1 MGLFGKPENKT
12 TEADLLRTLRQIQD
26 PDLHKDIVSLGF
38 VKEAK
43 ITGDTASI
51 VIELTTPACPVR
63 DQIKEDAKRLI
74 GSLPGIKNVDIR
86 MTAQVRA
93 AASPAKE
100 KFLPKVKNIIP
111 VASGKGGVGK
121 STVSVN
127 LALALAKT
135 GAKVGLMD
143 ADVYGPSV
151 PTIMGITEKPKQVNN
166 RLVPVEKYEVK
177 VISMGFLVPS
187 TEAVIWRGPMLHQM
201 VQNFL
206 GGVEWGELDYLV
218 VDLPPGTGDIQLS
231 LCQMIPITGAAIV
244 STPQD
249 VAWNVAQKAILMFNK
264 LNTPVLGVIE
274 NMSHFI
280 CGHCGQKEEIFGSGG
295 ARKSAEEWGIPFL
308 GEIPLVT
315 SIRETSDQGNPIVQ
329 SDPDHPVAKTFLK
342 IAENL
347 AAQISIRNIQGETKI
362 VPIKIG
368 PPNQPQVEIEW
379 SDGHKS
385 IYPAR
390 ELRLTCPC
398 AECVNE
404 ITGQRRLNPGS
415 VPADVRATAFNT
427 IGRYA
432 LQIVWSDG
440 HSTGLYGF
448 ENLRKDCSCHVCK
461 G

>member
-1 MGLFGKPENKT
+1 M
-12 TEADLLRTLRQIQD
+12 TEADILNVLRQVQD

-43 ITGDTASI
+43 VTGETVSMI
-51 VIELTTPACPVR
+51 IELTTPACPVR
-63 DQIKEDAKRLI
+63 DQMKEEIKKLVL
-74 GSLPGIKNVDIR
+74 SLPGIKTVDVK

-93 AASPAKE
+93 TASQARDKLIPQ
-100 KFLPKVKNIIP
+100 VKNIIP

-127 LALALAKT
+127 LAIALAKT
-135 GAKVGLMD
+135 GAKVGLLD

-151 PTIMGITEKPKQVNN
+151 PTLMGITEKPKQVNN
-166 RLVPVEKYEVK
+166 RVIPVEKYGIK
-177 VISMGFLVPS
+177 VVSMAFFVPP
-187 TEAVIWRGPMLHQM
+187 TEAVIWRGPMLHKM
-201 VQNFL
+201 VENFL

-218 VDLPPGTGDIQLS
+218 VDLPPGTGDVQLS
-231 LCQMIPITGAAIV
+231 LCQMVPITGAVIV

-264 LNTPVLGVIE
+264 LNAPILGIIE

-295 ARKSAEEWGIPFL
+295 ARKAAEQWGIPFL

-315 SIRETSDQGNPIVQ
+315 HIRTTSDKGKPIVH
-329 SDPDHPVAKTFLK
+329 SDPGHPSANAFLK
-342 IAENL
+342 TAENM
-347 AAQISIRNIQGETKI
+347 AAQISIRNIQGETKL
-362 VPIKIG
+362 VPVKIG
-368 PPNQPQVEIEW
+368 PVNQPTLEIEW

-385 IYPAR
+385 VYSSR
-390 ELRLTCPC
+390 ELRLACPC

-404 ITGQRRLNPGS
+404 ITGQRRLNPEN
-415 VPADVRATAFNT
+415 VPQDIKSTVINT
-427 IGRYA
+427 VGRYA

-440 HSTGLYGF
+440 HGTGLYGF
-448 ENLRKDCSCHVCK
+448 ETLRKLCACSRCQ
-461 G
+461 